1 MKLLEQCQINAKK
14 NPGWVVF
21 PDAVDE
27 RAIRAALHI
36 QKEGLGFPW
45 LLGDFTAIKSIC
57 ETQKL
62 PYESLNIIDP
72 TQSEW
77 LTEFAERLLG
87 KIKDKNLE
95 DLKKMVQD
103 PLWFGASM
111 LATGRCDFCI
121 AGNISST
128 ANVLRAGLR
137 ILGLQPGNQTL
148 SSIMIMISP
157 NGENVYGFSDCGVIP
172 IPSIEQLADIAITTA
187 ENFKAITQQTPNVAM
202 LSFSTKGSA
211 KHDAVIKTQMATQ
224 MVVERAPNLNIDG
237 DLQFDAAFVPSV
249 GEKKAPNSKVAGK
262 ANVLIFPSL
271 EAGNI
276 GYKIA
281 QRMGGYEAIGPLI
294 QGLNGEMHDLS
305 RGCSWQDMVQVL
317 VIATQMKAGKKVG
330 DEITIV

>member
-1 MKLLEQCQINAKK
+1 MTLLEQCQANAKN

-27 RAIRAALHI
+27 RAIRAAINI
-36 QKEGLGFPW
+36 QESGLGYPW
-45 LLGDFTAIKSIC
+45 LIGCFEAIKTIC
-57 ETQKL
+57 QDKKL

-72 TQSEW
+72 DKSEW
-77 LTEFAERLLG
+77 VTEFAECLVG
-87 KIKDKNLE
+87 KIKGKTVDDIKV
-95 DLKKMVQD
+95 MVKD

-111 LATGRCDFCI
+111 LATGRCDYCI

-137 ILGLQPGNQTL
+137 VLGLQPGNQTL
-148 SSIMIMISP
+148 SSIMVMISP
-157 NGENVYGFSDCGVIP
+157 DGKDVYGFSDCGVIP
-172 IPSIEQLADIAITTA
+172 VPTMDQLSDIAITTA
-187 ENFKAITQQTPNVAM
+187 KNYRAITRKDPKVAM

-211 KHDAVIKTQMATQ
+211 KHDNVIKVQMATNL
-224 MVVERAPNLNIDG
+224 VKEREPNLNIDG

-249 GEKKAPNSKVAGK
+249 GKQKAPDSKVAGE
-262 ANVLIFPSL
+262 ANVFVFPSL

-317 VIATQMKAGKKVG
+317 VLAAQMKEGR
-330 DEITIV
+330 

>member
-1 MKLLEQCQINAKK
+1 MKLLEQCQVNAKK

-45 LLGDFTAIKSIC
+45 LLGDFEAIKNIC
-57 ETQKL
+57 EAQNL

-77 LTEFAERLLG
+77 ISEFAERLLG

-95 DLKKMVQD
+95 DLKQMVQD

-157 NGENVYGFSDCGVIP
+157 DGENVYGFSDCGVIP
-172 IPSIEQLADIAITTA
+172 VPSIEQLSDIAMTTA
-187 ENFKAITQQTPNVAM
+187 ENFNAITEKTPNVAM

-211 KHDAVIKTQMATQ
+211 KHDAVIKIQMATQ
-224 MVVERAPNLNIDG
+224 MVIERAPHLNIDG

-249 GEKKAPNSKVAGK
+249 GEKKAPGSKVAGK

-317 VIATQMKAGKKVG
+317 VIATQMKAGKKRG
-330 DEITIV
+330 

>member
-1 MKLLEQCQINAKK
+1 MKLLEQCTVNAKK

-27 RAIRAALHI
+27 RAIRAALQI

-45 LLGDFTAIKSIC
+45 LLGDFLAIQQIC
-57 ETQKL
+57 QAQNL

-77 LTEFAERLLG
+77 ITEFAERLLG
-87 KIKDKNLE
+87 KIKDKTLD
-95 DLKKMVQD
+95 DLKRMVQD

-157 NGENVYGFSDCGVIP
+157 DGKNVYGFSDCGVIP
-172 IPSIEQLADIAITTA
+172 VPSIEQLADIAMTTA
-187 ENFKAITQQTPNVAM
+187 ENFNAITQQTPNVAM

-224 MVVERAPNLNIDG
+224 MVIERAPNLNIDG
-237 DLQFDAAFVPSV
+237 DLQFDAALVPSI
-249 GEKKAPNSKVAGK
+249 GEKKAPGSKVAGK

-317 VIATQMKAGKKVG
+317 VIATQMKAGKKSR
-330 DEITIV
+330 